1 MNEER
6 TPAELEM
13 RRREI
18 VTSLTT
24 QYRGYDDPDV
34 PIEILRELAVITST
48 LRRKNSGPPRARRS
62 TNGRRT
68 YTVDD
73 LDF

>member
-1 MNEER
+1 MTEDR

-24 QYRGYDDPDV
+24 RYRGYDDPDV

-48 LRRKNSGPPRARRS
+48 LRRKNSGPPRARRGP
-62 TNGRRT
+62 NGRRT